1 LVPPPGAAAPFECR
15 LHHPSAWTPSEQQ
28 SAQVLPLPPAL
39 QALLGMM
46 LHLNTCYGFL
56 LAQHIQPSWPR
67 LVSLMS
73 RLFPQ
78 VGEWGGGG
86 GRGRRGRRG
95 DGGSDL
101 EYSGL
106 LNACM
111 GVLLVQHTPSSWMR
125 LASLVKRLLLQ
136 VALGVWRC
144 VEWGRCGGASEQ

>member
-78 VGEWGGGG
+78 VGEWDAGGGG
-86 GRGRRGRRG
+86 EEGEGGAQGGRGVR
-95 DGGSDL
+95 
-101 EYSGL
+101 
-106 LNACM
+106 
-111 GVLLVQHTPSSWMR
+111 
-125 LASLVKRLLLQ
+125 
-136 VALGVWRC
+136 LGVQWPIECLYGGPVGAAHSVQLDAACLPGEQAVASGGPGC
-144 VEWGRCGGASEQ
+144 VEVRGVGEVWRG